1 MIIGVKA
8 EFAANKVPHHCFP
21 RKIFYLVTSKI
32 FETFIMICIVLNII
46 SMGLIYEGSSDN
58 YNNILE
64 KINYFFT
71 GTFILE
77 LLFKLIA
84 YDFSGFWMSGWNKFD
99 LFVVLSSIVDIVM
112 N

>member
-1 MIIGVKA
+1 
-8 EFAANKVPHHCFP
+8 
-21 RKIFYLVTSKI
+21 
-32 FETFIMICIVLNII
+32 
-46 SMGLIYEGSSDN
+46 MGLSYEGSKPDYDS
-58 YNNILE
+58 ILE

-77 LLFKLIA
+77 LILKLIA
-84 YDFSGFWMSGWNKFD
+84 FDLEGFWMSGWNKFD